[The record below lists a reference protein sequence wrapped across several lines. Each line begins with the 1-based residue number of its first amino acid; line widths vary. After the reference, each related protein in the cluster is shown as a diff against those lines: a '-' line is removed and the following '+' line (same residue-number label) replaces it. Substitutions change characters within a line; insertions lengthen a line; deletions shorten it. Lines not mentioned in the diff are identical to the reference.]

1 MKYIF
6 IFFLISIS
14 CLAQKKTYSFL
25 DTPIRI
31 DSISGGM
38 IYTQVVDVEKAS
50 SLQLYNRA
58 KLFLQKTFISDT
70 PVIVVDDK
78 ESGFLSG
85 KGKLISDL
93 SLGYAL
99 LTGETQMRYEMI
111 IEIRVKDGRYRYEIS
126 NIEIITQGYR
136 ARIDESF
143 RKNPEASK
151 RKFERELSEKEF
163 KKYMSESNPIIK
175 VINQL
180 KTTMK
185 DSSDKNDF

>member
-6 IFFLISIS
+6 IFFSISIS

-50 SLQLYNRA
+50 SHQLYNRA

-70 PVIVVDDK
+70 PVIVIDDK

-99 LTGETQMRYEMI
+99 ITGETQMRYEMI

>member
-6 IFFLISIS
+6 IFFSISVS
-14 CLAQKKTYSFL
+14 CLAQKKTYSLL

-31 DSISGGM
+31 DSVSGGM
-38 IYTQVVDVEKAS
+38 IYTQVVEVEKAS
-50 SLQLYNRA
+50 GQQLYNKA
-58 KLFLQKTFISDT
+58 KLFIQKTFISDS
-70 PVIVVDDK
+70 PLIIVDDK
-78 ESGFLSG
+78 ESGLLSG

-93 SLGYAL
+93 SIGNTL
-99 LTGETQMRYEMI
+99 LFGEMQMQYEMI

-151 RKFERELSEKEF
+151 RKLERALSEKEF
-163 KKYMSESNPIIK
+163 KKYTGESNPIIK

-180 KTTMK
+180 KTAMK
-185 DSSDKNDF
+185 DTSDKNDF